1 MNGQTSP
8 PAPLNGLRIL
18 EFAGIGPGPFA
29 AMMLADMGADVIRI
43 ERPGAAYDPNDFL
56 ARGRRSIVLDLKQP
70 DAVAVALRLTDSADG
85 LIEGFRPGVMERL
98 GLGPERCHATNTRLV
113 YGRMTGWGQDGPL
126 AQAAGHDLNYIALT
140 GALWVTGE
148 AGRPPTFPANLL
160 GDFGG
165 GGMYLAFGMVAGLL
179 KAARTGQGDVVDA
192 AITDGTHSLMTFI
205 HARRA
210 AGRWHDA
217 RAANTLDGGAPWYAV
232 YQCACGGWVS
242 IAAIEPKFWAEL
254 LTRLGL
260 EEDRLGDRA
269 DPAQWP
275 QIRAHLAELFSSQTR
290 AHWTALLEGSDA
302 CLAPVLSPSEAA
314 THAHALARRS
324 FGPGAPDQP
333 MPAPRFA
340 KAPHLDPP
348 KPPPPGRHTDAIL
361 TEIGVSKDE
370 IAKLNASG
378 AVRRAETKERAQ

>member
-1 MNGQTSP
+1 MSAQTSP
-8 PAPLNGLRIL
+8 HAPLNGLRIV

-29 AMMLADMGADVIRI
+29 AMMLADMGAEVIRI
-43 ERPGAAYDPNDFL
+43 ERPDAVYDPNDFL

-70 DAVAVALRLTDSADG
+70 DAVAVALRLTDRADG

-98 GLGPERCHATNTRLV
+98 GLGPEKCHATNPRLV

-148 AGRPPTFPANLL
+148 AGRPPTFPANML

-179 KAARTGQGDVVDA
+179 KAAQTGQGDVVDA

-210 AGRWHDA
+210 SGRWHDA

-242 IAAIEPKFWAEL
+242 IAAIEPRFWSEL
-254 LTRLGL
+254 LARLGL
-260 EEDRLGDRA
+260 DEASLGNRA
-269 DPAQWP
+269 DPTRWP
-275 QIRAHLAELFSSQTR
+275 QIRTHLAEVFLGQTR

-302 CLAPVLSPSEAA
+302 CFAPVLSPTEAA
-314 THAHALARRS
+314 GHAHAKARGS
-324 FGPGAPDQP
+324 FGSGAPDQP

-340 KAPHLDPP
+340 NAERRDPP
-348 KPPPPGRHTDAIL
+348 KPVPPGTHTDAIL
-361 TEIGVSKDE
+361 TAIGVSDDD
-370 IAKLNASG
+370 IARLNASG
-378 AVRRAETKERAQ
+378 AAQRAETKENAQ